1 MRFSKIP
8 AVLAVLMLLPAAAQ
22 AKPKWHVIHTGK
34 DVKVA
39 MDTAGIVRNAD
50 DSYSI
55 WTRWDYSKARILENK
70 KSYTRLVEKVDL
82 KCNPVLLKRLNT
94 SLYNK
99 AGKVVKEPDEV
110 TADERQA
117 MTWDPPRPGSD
128 GEKVFA
134 AACKALE
141 KRKPKTR

>member
-1 MRFSKIP
+1 MPI
-8 AVLAVLMLLPAAAQ
+8 ALAALMLLPVAAH
-22 AKPKWHVIHTGK
+22 AKPKWHVIFTGK
-34 DVKVA
+34 GVTVA
-39 MDTAGIVRNAD
+39 MDTAAIVRNAD
-50 DSYSI
+50 DSYSV
-55 WTRWDYSKARILENK
+55 WTRWDYSTARKLENK
-70 KSYTRLVEKVDL
+70 KSYTRLMEKVDL
-82 KCNPVLLKRLNT
+82 KCGPVVLKRLNT

-110 TADERQA
+110 SAEERQA

-141 KRKPKTR
+141 KKKPKMR